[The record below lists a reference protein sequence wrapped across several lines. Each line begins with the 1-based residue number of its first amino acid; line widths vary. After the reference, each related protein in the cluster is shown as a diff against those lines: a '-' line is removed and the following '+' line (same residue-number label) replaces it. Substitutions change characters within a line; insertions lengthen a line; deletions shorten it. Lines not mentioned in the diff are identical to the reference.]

1 MPRPQFILILLLCP
15 LLAYA
20 QPDSVVQLKGVEVQV
35 QRFSLSEELLPVQ
48 QLDTSPVAL
57 LTASSLS
64 DKLTRESGV
73 FVKSY
78 GSSGIATLSMRGL
91 GAAHTLLL
99 WNGMPV
105 NSPML
110 GLYDLALVP
119 VFLSGRVRI
128 QQGGGGPLAGS
139 GAVSGV
145 IFIDDDIP
153 HETGTRAELL
163 AGAGS
168 FGSRQ
173 LGAGI
178 RIGNGRWTSATRI
191 YQQSANNDFNYT
203 TPEGVRKQQRHATFR
218 QAGFSQQIGYRNR
231 HQRLELNLFGLKN
244 DREIPPQLL
253 SEVCLQEQE
262 DMTARGNL
270 LYSTVFRTLYL
281 KVNAGLNHERIRYRD
296 PMIRLDD
303 ASRST
308 TLRGAVEALLPAGRH
323 FRVQLLAEWLHARA
337 VTTGYAMP
345 QAQDQQSAALKVLY
359 RTTGL
364 HVDAAVRM
372 GLFDGKGIPVL
383 PTLQFRIPLPADIYL
398 RGDFSRVYRVP
409 TLNDRF
415 WSPGGNESL
424 VPEEGISAGT
434 GAGWE
439 LRKKKTTLSISAG
452 IFYSRLNRA
461 IVWLPGTDAIYRAV
475 NMHSMLLYGGEATG
489 TFSYASGNWRAGFTF
504 TPVYTISKISDN
516 HPQTGETGGQMI
528 YTPKLLYRLQG
539 DLRYKAWG
547 LSWYQQYTGYRYTT
561 IDHTHYLDPFSLAEI
576 ILSCDSHIRK
586 SRTTF
591 TISVKNLFD
600 ENYQAVAWRPM
611 PGRSVQAGLLVE
623 IGGIGVQR
631 K

>member
-1 MPRPQFILILLLCP
+1 MYLPQLILILLLCP
-15 LLAYA
+15 CLAYA
-20 QPDSVVQLKGVEVQV
+20 QLDSIVQLKGVDVQV

-64 DKLTRESGV
+64 DKLSRESGI

-110 GLYDLALVP
+110 GLCDLTLVP
-119 VFLSGRVRI
+119 VYLSGRMRI

-145 IFIDDDIP
+145 LFIDDDIP
-153 HETGTRAELL
+153 HGPGTHAELL

-178 RIGNGRWTSATRI
+178 RTGNGKWTSATRV
-191 YQQSANNDFNYT
+191 YHQSASNDFNYT
-203 TPEGVRKQQRHATFR
+203 TPEGIRKRQQHAAIR
-218 QAGFSQQIGYRNR
+218 QDGFSQQIGYRNR

-244 DREIPPQLL
+244 ERDIPPQLL

-262 DMTARGNL
+262 DMAARGNL
-270 LYSTVFRTLYL
+270 LYSTSYRKLYL
-281 KVNAGLNHERIRYRD
+281 KLNTGFNHERIRYQD

-308 TLRGAVEALLPAGRH
+308 TFRGAVEALLPVGRH
-323 FRVQLLAEWLHARA
+323 LRLHLLTEWLHARA
-337 VTTGYAMP
+337 VTTGYSMSKS
-345 QAQDQQSAALKVLY
+345 QDQQSTALKVLY

-364 HVDAAVRM
+364 QVDAAVRM

-383 PTLQFRIPLPADIYL
+383 PTLQFRIPLPADIFL
-398 RGDFSRVYRVP
+398 RGDVSRVFRVP

-415 WSPGGNESL
+415 WRPGGNEYL
-424 VPEEGISAGT
+424 APEEGISAGA

-439 LRKKKTTLSISAG
+439 WKKKKTTLVISVNT
-452 IFYSRLNRA
+452 FFSRLNRA
-461 IVWLPGTDAIYRAV
+461 IVWLPGTDAIYRGG
-475 NMHSMLLYGGEATG
+475 NMHSLHLFGGEATG
-489 TFSYASGNWRAGFTF
+489 TFHYLAG
-504 TPVYTISKISDN
+504 
-516 HPQTGETGGQMI
+516 TGE
-528 YTPKLLYRLQG
+528 R
-539 DLRYKAWG
+539 A
-547 LSWYQQYTGYRYTT
+547 
-561 IDHTHYLDPFSLAEI
+561 
-576 ILSCDSHIRK
+576 
-586 SRTTF
+586 
-591 TISVKNLFD
+591 
-600 ENYQAVAWRPM
+600 
-611 PGRSVQAGLLVE
+611 
-623 IGGIGVQR
+623 
-631 K
+631 

>member
-1 MPRPQFILILLLCP
+1 MYLPQLILILLLCP
-15 LLAYA
+15 CLAYA
-20 QPDSVVQLKGVEVQV
+20 QLDSIVQLKGVDVQV

-64 DKLTRESGV
+64 DKLSRESGI

-110 GLYDLALVP
+110 GLCDLTLVP
-119 VFLSGRVRI
+119 VYLSGRMRI

-145 IFIDDDIP
+145 LFIDDDIP
-153 HETGTRAELL
+153 HGPGTHAELL

-178 RIGNGRWTSATRI
+178 RTGNGKWTSATRV
-191 YQQSANNDFNYT
+191 YHQSASNDFNYT
-203 TPEGVRKQQRHATFR
+203 TPEGIRKRQQHAAIR
-218 QAGFSQQIGYRNR
+218 QDGFSQQIGYRNR

-244 DREIPPQLL
+244 ERDIPPQLL

-262 DMTARGNL
+262 DMAARGNL
-270 LYSTVFRTLYL
+270 LYSTSYRKLYL
-281 KVNAGLNHERIRYRD
+281 KLNTGFNHERIRYQD

-308 TLRGAVEALLPAGRH
+308 TFRGAVEALLPVGRH
-323 FRVQLLAEWLHARA
+323 LRLHLLTEWLHARA
-337 VTTGYAMP
+337 VTTGYSMSKS
-345 QAQDQQSAALKVLY
+345 QDQQSTALKVLY

-364 HVDAAVRM
+364 QVDAAVRM

-383 PTLQFRIPLPADIYL
+383 PTLQFRIPLPADIFL
-398 RGDFSRVYRVP
+398 RGDVSRVYRVP

-415 WSPGGNESL
+415 WRPGGNEYL
-424 VPEEGISAGT
+424 APEEGISAGA

-439 LRKKKTTLSISAG
+439 WKKKKTTLVISVNT
-452 IFYSRLNRA
+452 FFSRLNRA

-475 NMHSMLLYGGEATG
+475 NMHSLHLFGGEATG
-489 TFSYASGNWRAGFTF
+489 TFHYLAGNWRAGLTF
-504 TPVYTISKISDN
+504 TPVYTISQISDD
-516 HPQTGETGGQMI
+516 HLQPGQKGGQMI

-539 DLRYKAWG
+539 DVRYRSWG

-561 IDHTHYLDPFSLAEI
+561 IDHSHYLDPFALAEI
-576 ILSCDSHIRK
+576 ILSYDSHIRK
-586 SRTTF
+586 TRTTF
-591 TISVKNLFD
+591 TIGVKNLFD

-611 PGRSVQAGLLVE
+611 PGRSVQAGLMM
-623 IGGIGVQR
+623 GIGSTNIQR
-631 K
+631 Q